1 MLDTF
6 CLLGQNS
13 GARQIVAE
21 QSRELHHKYNANG
34 RLSNG
39 VIRDCLF
46 EGSLSATDV
55 A

>member
-21 QSRELHHKYNANG
+21 QLREVLHKNKANG
-34 RLSNG
+34 RLFNG
-39 VIRDCLF
+39 IIRDW
-46 EGSLSATDV
+46 
-55 A
+55 